1 MKNLLYILLF
11 SFSPI
16 AAKAQ
21 ELNFYKDISPIIQA
35 KCAPCHHSGG
45 GTPFSLLTFEDVS
58 KRASFIKEVVQ
69 SRYMPPWHADNK
81 FVHFANDRSLSN
93 KEIDLL
99 VKWIDNKAPE
109 GKKIPALSA
118 SPEVVNGTK
127 YSRKPDMVLRVT
139 DSFKVKGDN
148 VERFVIFKIPFQLQ
162 STQNIEAIELYSNN
176 KKLIHHANYAIHEVE
191 DTSVDIYKTDALVNL
206 SESDPSRVNQY
217 NPYKKIMTYYGGWI
231 PGTTY
236 EYYPKEFGWVM
247 PKRGVVLLTVHF
259 APSAVEEESIS
270 SINLFFKKTPIS
282 RPVKVISFGS
292 GGIGEKQIDPIFY
305 IKANDKKTF
314 TLEVTNPGVDLSVL
328 SVWPHMHY
336 IGKEFKAYIV
346 TTSGDTINMVHIPEW
361 DFRWQ
366 EIYRMKNLIKV
377 PKGSVMHIEGTYDNT
392 AQNPANPNNPPK
404 TIFSEGS
411 MLSTD
416 EMMTLLMVY
425 LPYEDGDE
433 KINVE

>member
-1 MKNLLYILLF
+1 MKNLLYIFLLF
-11 SFSPI
+11 FSNI
-16 AAKAQ
+16 SAKGQ

-45 GTPFSLLTFEDVS
+45 GTPFSLITFEDVS

-81 FVHFANDRSLSN
+81 YVHFANDRSLSN
-93 KEIDLL
+93 KEIDTLI
-99 VKWIDNKAPE
+99 KWIDNKAPE
-109 GKKIPALSA
+109 GKKMPALSA
-118 SPEVVNGTK
+118 LPEVVSGTK

-148 VERFVIFKIPFQLQ
+148 VERFVIFKIPFELQ
-162 STQNIEAIELYSNN
+162 STQNVEAIELYSNN

-191 DTSVDIYKTDALVNL
+191 DTAVDIYNTDALVNL
-206 SESDPSRVNQY
+206 SENDPSRVNQY

-305 IKANDKKTF
+305 IRANDKKTF

-366 EIYRMKNLIKV
+366 EIYRMKRLVKV
-377 PKGSVMHIEGTYDNT
+377 PKASVMHIEGTYDNT

-433 KINVE
+433 KINIE